1 MQATPRVPRSVR
13 SRGFGNTAVM
23 DRPHVVV
30 VGAGFGGLTAVR
42 SLDKA
47 AVDVT
52 LVDQHNFHTF
62 SPLLYQVA
70 TAAIA
75 PDDIAP
81 SIRGVI
87 RRDRNIA
94 FRMEHVV
101 GIAFAARRVLV
112 ADGPTLPY
120 DYLVLAAGAVS
131 SDFGVAGVDAHAL

>member
-1 MQATPRVPRSVR
+1 MQGTPRVPRSVR
-13 SRGFGNTAVM
+13 SRGFGNTSVM

-70 TAAIA
+70 TAGVA

-81 SIRGVI
+81 SVRGAV
-87 RRDRNIA
+87 RGESNAEFQMAR
-94 FRMEHVV
+94 VV
-101 GIAFAARRVLV
+101 GIDFDKRRVMV
-112 ADGPTLPY
+112 ADGEPIAY
-120 DYLVLAAGAVS
+120 DYLVLAAG
-131 SDFGVAGVDAHAL
+131 